1 MGEKALKSDWME
13 LFQRLRVST
22 QISFVWQMLRLILLL
37 QVVLRAQHQKPL
49 HQGLWPRFQ
58 RRLRKRVH
66 LHLIQKM
73 IAWHARRCFFVAVCN
88 FYVSLHK
95 NSHSI
100 YDKTWSSTV
109 LISSTKMFR
118 RYIHLHFGLWIWWPC
133 SVQMKLRKAAKARL
147 MRWCKPHAQ
156 RVSMEAP
163 EWVKEQWAKQN
174 KNMVADLFSKVNF
187 NQDICTAIGA
197 HFVCSRSQHHAFQNT
212 SKIKGGIQRPAH
224 HHGQEE
230 AVGGVECGGRL
241 VLGVWDEKRP
251 ALEPVLVSELLFP
264 KN

>member
-1 MGEKALKSDWME
+1 MTNAQADPVATSGTAGATPETPPPGVVAKIPEETPEKSPPAPDSEDDRMTRKAL
-13 LFQRLRVST
+13 
-22 QISFVWQMLRLILLL
+22 
-37 QVVLRAQHQKPL
+37 
-49 HQGLWPRFQ
+49 
-58 RRLRKRVH
+58 
-66 LHLIQKM
+66 
-73 IAWHARRCFFVAVCN
+73 FFVAVCN

-133 SVQMKLRKAAKARL
+133 SAQMKLRKAAKARL